1 MKKKILLVLGAF
13 ALVLTG
19 CGKEV
24 VPKLENGKE
33 VVASIDGYSLTAE
46 DLYEQLKKQN
56 GINIVINK
64 IDEAIA
70 NKEIKDSKEAE
81 EYADGQI
88 EALRAQYEQVYNV
101 KLEEILP
108 QYGYTNE
115 EDLKN
120 DIMSDYKKD
129 LVLTNYLEGKV
140 TEDEINKYYEN
151 EIFGQMTV
159 KHILIKPEITD
170 DMSSEEK
177 KTAEDAAKKKAED
190 LIVKLNEGAV
200 FDDLAKEYS
209 DDAGTASQGGLFANF
224 TKEGVDESFFNASLA
239 LENDKYTTTPV
250 KSAFGY
256 HIILK
261 VSQNEK
267 PKLEDVI
274 DTIKEK
280 IVNKKLEEDS
290 NLSVIAWDEI
300 RKEHKM
306 AIKDSILNDNYNKVI
321 NQYKNAD

>member
-33 VVASIDGYSLTAE
+33 VVASIDGYNLTAE
-46 DLYEQLKKQN
+46 DLYEQLKKRN
-56 GINIVINK
+56 GINIVINE
-64 IDEAIA
+64 IDRAIA
-70 NKEIKDSKEAE
+70 DKEIKDSKDAE
-81 EYADGQI
+81 KYADGQV
-88 EALRAQYEQVYNV
+88 EALRVQFKQTYNV
-101 KLEEILP
+101 ELEEVLP
-108 QYGYTNE
+108 QYGYENVE
-115 EDLKN
+115 QLRN
-120 DIMSDYKKD
+120 DMISDYKKD

-140 TEDEINKYYEN
+140 TEEEINKYYEN

-159 KHILIKPEITD
+159 KHILIKPEVKD
-170 DMSSEEK
+170 GMSSEEK
-177 KTAEDAAKKKAED
+177 KAAEDAAKKKAEE
-190 LIVKLNEGAV
+190 LIVKLNEGAK
-200 FDDLAKEYS
+200 FDDLAKDHS
-209 DDAGTASQGGLFANF
+209 DDEGTASQGGLFADF

-267 PKLEDVI
+267 PKLEDVT

-280 IVNKKLEEDS
+280 IVNNKLEENS
-290 NLSVIAWDEI
+290 NLSVTVWDEI
-300 RKEHKM
+300 RKEHK
-306 AIKDSILNDNYNKVI
+306 IKINDSILEKNYNTVI
-321 NQYKNAD
+321 NQYKKSL